1 MKSRIKMEINNS
13 TKILPLIDKYPLV
26 YDELYKLSSKA
37 KRFKNP
43 IVRKTIG
50 KKATLEMVAVILDAP
65 LERIISTVKS
75 AIEASA
81 DIPPEKDRKEMLKNL
96 LLDMHKGVDIDIL
109 KAQFKE
115 AVGDITSYEIG
126 QLEQQ
131 LINEGHLD
139 PKEITKLSDLHV
151 ELFRDSLNMKEEYET
166 IPGHPIYTYLQE
178 NLEIANIIRQIRS
191 APDSDKVELF
201 RKLGEITIHYARKEN
216 QLFPILEKHE
226 ISGPPQ
232 VMWAVHDEIRPL
244 LKTTQSEE
252 IELALQKIEDMIY
265 KEEHILF
272 PMTLEFFSESDW
284 VSVREGEEEIG
295 FVFGVTPGDQ
305 WKPVTTADLHKPLPT
320 ITAKAEGALNLDI
333 GNLTIEQINVMLKTL
348 PLDLSFVNENDEV
361 AYYSDTE
368 DRIFPRSRGVIG
380 RTVQKCHPPKSV
392 DIVEDI
398 LEKFKSGEK
407 KVAEF
412 WIQTG
417 DAFIMIRYFAMHDDA
432 GKYVGTLEVSQEL
445 SRLRS
450 LEGEQ
455 RLVQWGD

>member
-1 MKSRIKMEINNS
+1 MEINNS

-50 KKATLEMVAVILDAP
+50 KKATLEMVAVILEVT

-75 AIEASA
+75 AIEDSA
-81 DIPPEKDRKEMLKNL
+81 DIPPEKDRKEMLKKL
-96 LLDMHKGVDIDIL
+96 LLDIHKGVDVKIL
-109 KAQFKE
+109 KAQFKD

-151 ELFRDSLNMKEEYET
+151 ELFRDSLDMKEEYET

-178 NLEIANIIRQIRS
+178 NLEIANLIRQIRS
-191 APDSDKVELF
+191 APELNKVELF
-201 RKLGEITIHYARKEN
+201 RKLGEIDIHYARKEN

-244 LKTTQSEE
+244 LKTTQLEE

-272 PMTLEFFSESDW
+272 PMTLEFFTESDW

-295 FVFGVTPGDQ
+295 FAFGVTPGDQ
-305 WKPVTTADLHKPLPT
+305 WRPVTAADLHKPLPAET
-320 ITAKAEGALNLDI
+320 VKADGTLNLDI
-333 GNLTIEQINVMLKTL
+333 GSLTIEQINIMLKTL
-348 PLDLSFVNENDEV
+348 PVDLTFVNENDKV

-368 DRIFPRSRGVIG
+368 DRIFPRSRAIIG
-380 RTVQKCHPPKSV
+380 RSVQKCHPPNSV
-392 DIVEDI
+392 DIVVDI

-412 WIQTG
+412 WIQAG
-417 DAFIMIRYFAMHDDA
+417 DAFIFIRYFAMHDDA

-450 LEGEQ
+450 LEGER

>member
-1 MKSRIKMEINNS
+1 MEINNS
-13 TKILPLIDKYPLV
+13 TKILPLIDKYPNV
-26 YDELYKLSSKA
+26 YDELYKISSKA

-50 KKATLEMVAVILDAP
+50 KKATLEMVSVILEVP
-65 LERIISTVKS
+65 LKTIISTIKS

-81 DIPPEKDRKEMLKNL
+81 DISPEKDRKEMLKKL
-96 LLDMHKGVDIDIL
+96 LLDIHNGVNLEIL

-115 AVGDITSYEIG
+115 AVGDISSYEIG

-151 ELFRDSLNMKEEYET
+151 ELFRDSLDLKEEYET
-166 IPGHPIYTYLQE
+166 LPGHPIDTYLQE
-178 NLEIANIIRQIRS
+178 NLEIANLVRQIRS
-191 APDSDKVELF
+191 ASESDKIKLF
-201 RKLGEITIHYARKEN
+201 RKLGVINLHYARKEN

-244 LKTTQSEE
+244 LKSTQLED
-252 IELALQKIEDMIY
+252 IDLALQKIEDMIY

-272 PMTLEFFSESDW
+272 PMTLEFFSETDW
-284 VSVREGEEEIG
+284 VSVRDGEEEIG

-305 WKPVTTADLHKPLPT
+305 WKPVTATDLHKPLSVESEKVDGT
-320 ITAKAEGALNLDI
+320 LNLDI
-333 GNLTIEQINVMLKTL
+333 GNLTIDQINKMLKTL
-348 PLDLSFVNENDEV
+348 PVDLTFVNENDEV

-368 DRIFPRSRGVIG
+368 DRIFPRSRGIIG
-380 RTVQKCHPPKSV
+380 RKVQKCHPPNSV
-392 DIVEDI
+392 EVVEDI

-412 WIQTG
+412 WIQAG
-417 DAFIMIRYFAMHDDA
+417 DAFIMIRYFAMHDEA

-450 LEGEQ
+450 LEGER
-455 RLVQWGD
+455 RLVQWK

>member
-1 MKSRIKMEINNS
+1 MEINNS

-26 YDELYKLSSKA
+26 YEELYKINSKA

-50 KKATLEMVAVILDAP
+50 KKATLEMVSVILEVS

-81 DIPPEKDRKEMLKNL
+81 DIPPEKDRKEMLKKL
-96 LLDMHKGVDIDIL
+96 LLDMHNGVEIEIL

-115 AVGDITSYEIG
+115 AVGDITSYEIA

-131 LINEGHLD
+131 LIDEGHLD

-151 ELFRDSLNMKEEYET
+151 ELFRDSLDLKEEYET
-166 IPGHPIYTYLQE
+166 IPGHPIHTYLQE
-178 NLEIANIIRQIRS
+178 NLEIANLVRQIRS
-191 APDSDKVELF
+191 APESDKIELF
-201 RKLGEITIHYARKEN
+201 RKLGDIDTHYARKEN
-216 QLFPILEKHE
+216 QLFPFLEKHG
-226 ISGPPQ
+226 ISAPPQ

-244 LKTTQSEE
+244 LKSSQMEE
-252 IELALQKIEDMIY
+252 IELALQKIVDMIY

-272 PMTLEFFSESDW
+272 PMTLEFFDESDW
-284 VSVREGEEEIG
+284 IDVREGEKEIG

-305 WKPVTTADLHKPLPT
+305 WKPVTTADLHKTLP
-320 ITAKAEGALNLDI
+320 AKSLKAEGILNLDI
-333 GNLTIEQINVMLKTL
+333 GNLTIDQINVMLKTL
-348 PLDLSFVNENDEV
+348 PVDLTFVNENDEV
-361 AYYSDTE
+361 AYYSDSE
-368 DRIFPRSRGVIG
+368 DRIFPRSRGIIG

-398 LEKFKSGEK
+398 LKKFKAGEK

-412 WIQTG
+412 WIQAG

-445 SRLRS
+445 SRLKT
-450 LEGEQ
+450 LEGER

>member
-1 MKSRIKMEINNS
+1 MEINNS
-13 TKILPLIDKYPLV
+13 TKILPLIDKYPKV
-26 YDELYKLSSKA
+26 YDELYKLSTKA

-50 KKATLEMVAVILDAP
+50 RKANLEMVAVILEAP
-65 LERIISTVKS
+65 LERIISTIKS
-75 AIEASA
+75 AIEASG
-81 DIPPEKDRKEMLKNL
+81 DIPPEKDRKEMLKKL
-96 LLDMHKGVDIDIL
+96 LLDMHAGVDIDIL

-166 IPGHPIYTYLQE
+166 ISGHPIHTYLQE
-178 NLEIANIIRQIRS
+178 NLEIANLIRQIRS
-191 APDSDKVELF
+191 DQESDKIELY
-201 RKLGEITIHYARKEN
+201 RKLSEITIHYARKEN
-216 QLFPILEKHE
+216 QLFPILEKHG

-244 LKTTQSEE
+244 LKTTQSDE

-272 PMTLEFFSESDW
+272 PMTLEFFNESDW
-284 VSVREGEEEIG
+284 VNVREGEEEIG
-295 FVFGVTPGDQ
+295 FVFGVKPGDQ
-305 WKPVTTADLHKPLPT
+305 WKPVTSADLHKPLPAV
-320 ITAKAEGALNLDI
+320 TAKVEGALNLDI
-333 GNLTIEQINVMLKTL
+333 GNLTAEQINIMLKTL
-348 PLDLSFVNENDEV
+348 PVDLTFVNENDEV
-361 AYYSDTE
+361 AYYSDAE
-368 DRIFPRSRGVIG
+368 DRIFPRSRGIIG
-380 RTVQKCHPPKSV
+380 RSVQKCHPPKSV
-392 DIVEDI
+392 DVVVDI

-412 WIQTG
+412 WIQADG
-417 DAFIMIRYFAMHDDA
+417 AFILIRYFAMHDDA

-450 LEGEQ
+450 LEGER

>member
-1 MKSRIKMEINNS
+1 MEINNS

-26 YDELYKLSSKA
+26 YDELYKLSTKA

-50 KKATLEMVAVILDAP
+50 KKATLEMVAVILEVS
-65 LERIISTVKS
+65 LEKIISTVKS

-96 LLDMHKGVDIDIL
+96 LLDMHKGVEIDIL

-115 AVGDITSYEIG
+115 AVGDITSYEIA

-131 LINEGHLD
+131 LIDEGHLD

-151 ELFRDSLNMKEEYET
+151 ELFRDSLNMK
-166 IPGHPIYTYLQE
+166 
-178 NLEIANIIRQIRS
+178 
-191 APDSDKVELF
+191 
-201 RKLGEITIHYARKEN
+201 LGGINTHYARKEN
-216 QLFPILEKHE
+216 QLFPILEKHG

-244 LKTTQSEE
+244 LKTTQIEE
-252 IELALQKIEDMIY
+252 IQLALQKIEDMIY

-272 PMTLEFFSESDW
+272 PMTLEFFSEPDW
-284 VSVREGEEEIG
+284 VKVREGEEEIG

-305 WKPVTTADLHKPLPT
+305 WNPVTTADLHKPLPA

-333 GNLTIEQINVMLKTL
+333 GNLTIEQINIMLKTL

-392 DIVEDI
+392 DVVEDI

-412 WIQTG
+412 WIQAG
-417 DAFIMIRYFAMHDDA
+417 DAFIMIRYFAMHNDA

-450 LEGEQ
+450 LEGER

>member
-1 MKSRIKMEINNS
+1 MEINNS
-13 TKILPLIDKYPLV
+13 TKILPIIDSYPKV
-26 YDELYKLSSKA
+26 YDELVKLSDKA

-50 KKATLEMVAVILDAP
+50 KKATLEMVSVILEVS
-65 LERIISTVKS
+65 LEKIISTIKN
-75 AIEASA
+75 AIEASS
-81 DIPPEKDRKEMLKNL
+81 DIPPEKDRKEMLKKL
-96 LLDMHKGVDIDIL
+96 LLDMHKGVDVEIL

-131 LINEGHLD
+131 LINEGYLD

-151 ELFRDSLNMKEEYET
+151 ELFRDSLDLKEEYET
-166 IPGHPIYTYLQE
+166 IPGHPIHTYLQE
-178 NLEIANIIRQIRS
+178 NLEIANLIRKIRS
-191 APDSDKVELF
+191 APESDKLKLF
-201 RKLGEITIHYARKEN
+201 RKLGDLNIHYTRKEN
-216 QLFPILEKHE
+216 QVFPILEKHG

-244 LKTTQSEE
+244 LQSTQLEE

-272 PMTLEFFSESDW
+272 PMTLEFFSEVDW

-295 FVFGVTPGDQ
+295 FAFGVVPGNQWTPI
-305 WKPVTTADLHKPLPT
+305 TAADLHKSLPVEPIKT
-320 ITAKAEGALNLDI
+320 EGALNLDI
-333 GNLTIEQINVMLKTL
+333 GNLSIEQINTMLKTL
-348 PLDLSFVNENDEV
+348 PVDLTFVNENDEV

-368 DRIFPRSRGVIG
+368 DRIFPRSRAIIG
-380 RTVQKCHPPKSV
+380 RKVQKCHPPKSV
-392 DIVEDI
+392 DVVEDI
-398 LEKFKSGEK
+398 LNKFKSGEK
-407 KVAEF
+407 SVAEF
-412 WIQTG
+412 WIQADG
-417 DAFIMIRYFAMHDDA
+417 AFILIRYFAMRDET

-450 LEGEQ
+450 LEGER
-455 RLVQWGD
+455 RLVQWGDESK

>member
-1 MKSRIKMEINNS
+1 MEINNS
-13 TKILPLIDKYPLV
+13 TKILPLIDQYPTV
-26 YDELYKLSSKA
+26 YDELLKLSPKA

-50 KKATLEMVAVILDAP
+50 KKATLEMVSVILDVS
-65 LERIISTVKS
+65 LERIISTVKN
-75 AIEASA
+75 AVEASFNA
-81 DIPPEKDRKEMLKNL
+81 SPEKDRKEMLKKL
-96 LLDMHKGVDIDIL
+96 LLDMHKGVDVDIL

-151 ELFRDSLNMKEEYET
+151 ELFRDSLDMKEEYET
-166 IPGHPIYTYLQE
+166 IPGHPIHTYLQE
-178 NLEIANIIRQIRS
+178 NLEIANLIRQIRA
-191 APDSDKVELF
+191 APDSNKVEFF
-201 RKLGEITIHYARKEN
+201 RRLGDVNIHYTRKEN
-216 QLFPILEKHE
+216 QVFPILENHG

-244 LKTTQSEE
+244 LKSTEPEE

-272 PMTLEFFSESDW
+272 PMTLEFFTESDW
-284 VSVREGEEEIG
+284 VSVRQGEEEIG
-295 FVFGVTPGDQ
+295 FGFGVRPGNQ
-305 WKPVTTADLHKPLPT
+305 WTPVTAADLHKTLPT
-320 ITAKAEGALNLDI
+320 ESIKEEGALNLDI
-333 GNLTIEQINVMLKTL
+333 GNLSIEQINIMLKTL
-348 PLDLSFVNENDEV
+348 PIDLTFVNENDEV

-368 DRIFPRSRGVIG
+368 DRIFPRSRGIIG
-380 RTVQKCHPPKSV
+380 RKVQKCHPPKSV
-392 DIVEDI
+392 DVVEDI

-407 KVAEF
+407 KIAEF
-412 WIQTG
+412 WIQADG
-417 DAFIMIRYFAMHDDA
+417 AFILIRYFAMQDEA
-432 GKYVGTLEVSQEL
+432 GKYIGTLEVSQEL

-450 LEGEQ
+450 LEGER
-455 RLVQWGD
+455 RLVQWGDQNI

>member
-1 MKSRIKMEINNS
+1 MEINNS
-13 TKILPLIDKYPLV
+13 TKILPLIDQYPIV

-50 KKATLEMVAVILDAP
+50 KKATLEMVSVILEVP
-65 LERIISTVKS
+65 LEKIISTVKS

-81 DIPPEKDRKEMLKNL
+81 DIPPEKDRKEMLKKL
-96 LLDMHKGVDIDIL
+96 LLDMHKGVDVEIL
-109 KAQFKE
+109 KTQFKE

-151 ELFRDSLNMKEEYET
+151 ELFRDSLDMKEEYDT
-166 IPGHPIYTYLQE
+166 IPGHPIHTYLQE
-178 NLEIANIIRQIRS
+178 NLEIANLVRQIRS
-191 APDSDKVELF
+191 ASESNKIELF
-201 RKLGEITIHYARKEN
+201 RKLGEINVHYARKEN

-244 LKTTQSEE
+244 LKSMQLEE
-252 IELALQKIEDMIY
+252 IDLALQKIEDMIY

-284 VSVREGEEEIG
+284 ISVRDGEEEIG
-295 FVFGVTPGDQ
+295 FMFGVTPGDQ
-305 WKPVTTADLHKPLPT
+305 WKPVTAADLHKPVPT
-320 ITAKAEGALNLDI
+320 ETMKAEGALNLDI
-333 GNLTIEQINVMLKTL
+333 GNLTIDQINIMLKTL
-348 PLDLSFVNENDEV
+348 PVDLTFVNENDEV
-361 AYYSDTE
+361 AYYSDAE
-368 DRIFPRSRGVIG
+368 DRIFPRSRGIIG
-380 RTVQKCHPPKSV
+380 RKVQKCHPPDSV
-392 DIVEDI
+392 EVVENI

-412 WIQTG
+412 WIQAG
-417 DAFIMIRYFAMHDDA
+417 GAFIMIRYFAMHDEA

-445 SRLRS
+445 SQLRS
-450 LEGEQ
+450 LEGER
-455 RLVQWGD
+455 RLVQWGDDGK

>member
-1 MKSRIKMEINNS
+1 MEINNS
-13 TKILPLIDKYPLV
+13 TKILPLIDKYPRV

-50 KKATLEMVAVILDAP
+50 KKATLEMVSVILEVP
-65 LERIISTVKS
+65 LERIISTIKS

-81 DIPPEKDRKEMLKNL
+81 DIPPEKDRKEMMKKL
-96 LLDMHKGVDIDIL
+96 LLDMHKGVDFEIL

-151 ELFRDSLNMKEEYET
+151 ELFRDSLDMKEEYET
-166 IPGHPIYTYLQE
+166 IPGHPIHTYLQE
-178 NLEIANIIRQIRS
+178 NLEITNLIRQIRS
-191 APDSDKVELF
+191 APESDKVELF
-201 RKLGEITIHYARKEN
+201 RKLGEINIHYARKEN
-216 QLFPILEKHE
+216 QLFPILEKYD

-244 LKTTQSEE
+244 LKTIKIEE

-284 VSVREGEEEIG
+284 VNVREGDGEIG
-295 FVFGVTPGDQ
+295 FVFGITPGDQ
-305 WKPVTTADLHKPLPT
+305 WKPVTPADLHKPLPAK
-320 ITAKAEGALNLDI
+320 TATPGGALNLDI
-333 GNLTIEQINVMLKTL
+333 GNLTIEQINIMLKKL
-348 PLDLSFVNENDEV
+348 PVDLTFVNENDEV
-361 AYYSDTE
+361 AYYSDAE
-368 DRIFPRSRGVIG
+368 DRIFPRSRGIIG

-392 DIVEDI
+392 NIVEDI
-398 LEKFKSGEK
+398 LKKFKSGEK

-412 WIQTG
+412 WIQAD
-417 DAFIMIRYFAMHDDA
+417 DAFIMIRYFAMHNDA
-432 GKYVGTLEVSQEL
+432 GQYVGTLEVSQEL

-450 LEGEQ
+450 LKGER

>member
-1 MKSRIKMEINNS
+1 MEINNS

-26 YDELYKLSSKA
+26 YDELYKLSTKA

-50 KKATLEMVAVILDAP
+50 KKATLEMVAVILEVS
-65 LERIISTVKS
+65 LEKIISTVKS

-81 DIPPEKDRKEMLKNL
+81 DIPPEKDRKEMLKKL
-96 LLDMHKGVDIDIL
+96 LLDIHKGVEINIL

-115 AVGDITSYEIG
+115 AVGDITSYEIA

-131 LINEGHLD
+131 LIDEGHLD

-166 IPGHPIYTYLQE
+166 IPGHPIHTYLQE
-178 NLEIANIIRQIRS
+178 NLEIANLIRQIRS
-191 APDSDKVELF
+191 APESDKVELF
-201 RKLGEITIHYARKEN
+201 RKLGAITIHYARKEN
-216 QLFPILEKHE
+216 QLFPILEKHG

-252 IELALQKIEDMIY
+252 ILLALQKIEDMIY

-272 PMTLEFFSESDW
+272 PMTLEFFSEPDW
-284 VSVREGEEEIG
+284 TNVREGEEEIG
-295 FVFGVTPGDQ
+295 FVFGITPGDQ
-305 WKPVTTADLHKPLPT
+305 WKPVSAVDLHKPLPT
-320 ITAKAEGALNLDI
+320 KTAKVEGILNLDI
-333 GNLTIEQINVMLKTL
+333 GNLTIEQINIMLKTL
-348 PLDLSFVNENDEV
+348 PLDLSFVNENDKV

-380 RTVQKCHPPKSV
+380 RSVQKCHPPNSV
-392 DIVEDI
+392 DVVEDI

-407 KVAEF
+407 NVAEF
-412 WIQTG
+412 WIQAG
-417 DAFIMIRYFAMHDDA
+417 DAFIMIRYFAMHDES

-450 LEGEQ
+450 LEDEQ

>member
-1 MKSRIKMEINNS
+1 MEINNS

-26 YDELYKLSSKA
+26 YDELYKLSTKA

-50 KKATLEMVAVILDAP
+50 KKATLEMVAVILEVS
-65 LERIISTVKS
+65 LEKIISTIKS

-81 DIPPEKDRKEMLKNL
+81 DIPPEKDRKEMLKKL
-96 LLDMHKGVDIDIL
+96 LLDMHKGVEIDIL

-115 AVGDITSYEIG
+115 AVGDITSYEIA

-131 LINEGHLD
+131 LIDEGHLD

-166 IPGHPIYTYLQE
+166 IPGHPIHTYLQE
-178 NLEIANIIRQIRS
+178 NLEIANLIRQIRS
-191 APDSDKVELF
+191 ATDSDKVEIF
-201 RKLGEITIHYARKEN
+201 RKLGGINTHYARKEN
-216 QLFPILEKHE
+216 QLFPILEKHG

-244 LKTTQSEE
+244 LKTTQIEE
-252 IELALQKIEDMIY
+252 IQLALQKIEDMIY

-272 PMTLEFFSESDW
+272 PMTLEFFSEPDW
-284 VSVREGEEEIG
+284 VNVREGEEEIG

-305 WKPVTTADLHKPLPT
+305 WKPVTTADLHKALPS

-333 GNLTIEQINVMLKTL
+333 GNLTIEQVNIMLKTL

-412 WIQTG
+412 WIQAG
-417 DAFIMIRYFAMHDDA
+417 DAFIMIRYFAMHDDS

-450 LEGEQ
+450 LEGER

>member
-1 MKSRIKMEINNS
+1 MEINNS
-13 TKILPLIDKYPLV
+13 TKILPLIDKYPKL
-26 YDELYKLSSKA
+26 YDELFKLSSKV

-50 KKATLEMVAVILDAP
+50 KKATLEMVAVILEVS

-75 AIEASA
+75 AIEASV
-81 DIPPEKDRKEMLKNL
+81 DIPPDKNRKEMLKKL
-96 LLDMHKGVDIDIL
+96 LLDMHKGVEIEKL

-115 AVGDITSYEIG
+115 AVGDITSYEIA

-131 LINEGHLD
+131 LIDEGHLD

-151 ELFRDSLNMKEEYET
+151 ELFRDSLDLKEEYET
-166 IPGHPIYTYLQE
+166 IAGHPIHTYLQE
-178 NLEIANIIRQIRS
+178 NLEIANLIRQVRS
-191 APDSDKVELF
+191 AKESDKIDLF
-201 RKLGEITIHYARKEN
+201 RNLGKIDIHYARKEN
-216 QLFPILEKHE
+216 QLFPILEKHG

-244 LKTTQSEE
+244 LKTTQIEE
-252 IELALQKIEDMIY
+252 IDLALQKIEDMIY

-272 PMTLEFFSESDW
+272 PMTLEFFSEEDW
-284 VSVREGEEEIG
+284 VNVRDGEEEIG
-295 FVFGVTPGDQ
+295 FVFGVTPGDL
-305 WKPVTTADLHKPLPT
+305 WKPVTTADIHKPLPAKT
-320 ITAKAEGALNLDI
+320 TKAEGILNLDI
-333 GNLTIEQINVMLKTL
+333 GNLTIDQINVMLKTL
-348 PLDLSFVNENDEV
+348 PVDLTFVNENDEV
-361 AYYSDTE
+361 AYYSDSE
-368 DRIFPRSRGVIG
+368 DRIFPRSRGIIG

-398 LEKFKSGEK
+398 LKKFKAGEK

-412 WIQTG
+412 WIQAG
-417 DAFIMIRYFAMHDDA
+417 EAFIMIRYFAMHDDA

-445 SRLRS
+445 SRLKT

-455 RLVQWGD
+455 RLVQWGK